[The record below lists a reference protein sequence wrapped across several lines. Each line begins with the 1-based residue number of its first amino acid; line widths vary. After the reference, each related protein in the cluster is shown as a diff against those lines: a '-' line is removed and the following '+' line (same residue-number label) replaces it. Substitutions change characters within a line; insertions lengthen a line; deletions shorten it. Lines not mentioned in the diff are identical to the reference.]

1 MTINIIGAGTWGIAV
16 SSYLVNCGHNV
27 LVFHRN
33 TQKSKRLVKKLL
45 HPKLPSYKISKKIK
59 FTSDISS
66 INFNHLNILAIPS
79 NSISNFISK
88 LENIKN
94 NKFLILSKGFDVK
107 TGLLP
112 SEILI
117 QKFNMN
123 INNISVL
130 SGPNHAEEIIIDK
143 PAATIISSVNDVYS
157 RDLQQ
162 LFSSNTLRVY
172 TTNDIIGVQL
182 GGAIKN
188 VIAIASGLCVG
199 LKLGDNIQ
207 ASLVSRGM
215 NEILELSKVYK
226 INKSTLYGLSGL
238 GDLIATCYS
247 NHSRNRKLGIL
258 LSTCKTLH
266 EAKKLIGMVVEGINT
281 TKIVNILINKH
292 NLNMPITQEI
302 HNILFNNANPEESL
316 NNLML
321 RELKK
326 EN

>member
-1 MTINIIGAGTWGIAV
+1 MTINVIGAGTWGIAV

-33 TQKSKRLVKKLL
+33 TKSSKSLVKKLV
-45 HPKLPSYKISKKIK
+45 HPKLDHFKISKKIQ
-59 FTSDISS
+59 FNADINS
-66 INFNHLNILAIPS
+66 IDFNHLNILAIPS
-79 NSISNFISK
+79 NSISEFFSK
-88 LENIKN
+88 IKTN
-94 NKFLILSKGFDVK
+94 DDNKFLILSKGFDVN

-112 SEILI
+112 SEILV
-117 QKFNMN
+117 QKFNIN
-123 INNISVL
+123 LNNISVL
-130 SGPNHAEEIIIDK
+130 SGPNHAEEIIINK

-157 RDLQQ
+157 RKLQQ

-172 TTNDIIGVQL
+172 TTSDIIGVQL

-226 INKSTLYGLSGL
+226 IKKSTLYGLSGL

-247 NHSRNRKLGIL
+247 NYSRNRKLGIL
-258 LSTCKTLH
+258 LCDSKALD
-266 EAKKLIGMVVEGINT
+266 EARQSIGMVVEGINT
-281 TKIVNILINKH
+281 TKIINILIEKH
-292 NLNMPITQEI
+292 NLKMPIIKEV
-302 HNILFNNANPEESL
+302 HNILFNKADPGKSL